1 MTTDTTPPLFPW
13 QSNERIALFIDG
25 TSLYAS
31 TKSLGFD
38 IDYSRL
44 LDHFGKSA
52 RLVRAFYYTTIYE
65 GQDYNPVRP
74 LADWLD
80 YNGYTLVAKYAR
92 EFTDSQ
98 GRKRTK
104 HSVAIDIA
112 VDMMEI
118 APHIDHAV
126 LFSGDGDFKRLI
138 DAVQRKGVQTTVIST
153 AHSHSPMIADDL
165 RRKVDHFIDLDTL
178 KGHLEKNKDTHQHP
192 PHPDIHMDH
201 DGPMMSS
208 TTTTHERT
216 LPGRYQPRNADK

>member
-1 MTTDTTPPLFPW
+1 MTANTTLSFPW
-13 QSNERIALFIDG
+13 QPSERIALFIDG

-44 LDHFGKSA
+44 LDHFKTSA

-104 HSVAIDIA
+104 HSVTVDIA

-126 LFSGDGDFKRLI
+126 LFSGDGDFKRLV

-153 AHSHSPMIADDL
+153 AHSHSPMISDEL
-165 RRKVDHFIDLDTL
+165 RRKVDHFIDLETL
-178 KGHLEKNKDTHQHP
+178 KDNVEKNKNTHQHP
-192 PHPDIHMDH
+192 PHPDIAMENGDH
-201 DGPMMSS
+201 GTPYGQN
-208 TTTTHERT
+208 
-216 LPGRYQPRNADK
+216 LPGRYQPRNDEK